1 MRTKKHGTATYD
13 ALRAVESLDDCGDAR
28 EELKEADPE
37 EELLH
42 SSLLDGEVVELH
54 HGCASELHLEARD
67 GVDILKIGKVSPL

>member
-42 SSLLDGEVVELH
+42 SSLLDGKVVELH
-54 HGCASELHLEARD
+54 HGSATELLLEERES
-67 GVDILKIGKVSPL
+67 VQILPR